1 MKTYIKLI
9 VPVVLLF
16 SCLAFAGTFNEF
28 PNTPIPGSG
37 SGGWTLATDCSST
50 ITNGAGCWNGSV
62 FCIGNGS
69 SCVNTGAGGAVSASG
84 TPANHYWGIW
94 TGASAIKG
102 VSVGAN
108 APVCTGS
115 TDEPVSCTN
124 LIDVAYLPLHSTADL
139 AAGLSGS
146 PNITVGVINATSLTG
161 AAISDSVST
170 PSSTTAASTTA
181 VKSVQDS
188 KQATLVSG
196 TSIKTIGGQS
206 VLGSGNLTIGG
217 VSGVDW
223 APITDFTAGTA
234 STSVIPMTADHT
246 ADCPK
251 GSMLQLMI
259 NSVLQYA
266 GVANITSNALTI
278 FGVPLSTS
286 YPITALKCAPGRM
299 YHDNYL
305 LGGNYEAAS
314 TNTAINDVNGGY
326 MVWGESPA
334 VLLGFSIYAIGAD
347 TGTAPSV
354 NMMINGNPVFTSDLT
369 VTAAGTLYS
378 SVVTANATNCTITY
392 GDTWEVKVTKNG
404 NGDGTSLTVIP
415 KWGKL

>member
-1 MKTYIKLI
+1 MVLASTQTVTGAKTFGDALLIATTPKITTGIKDANDNLI
-9 VPVVLLF
+9 VGFTATDSSVDY
-16 SCLAFAGTFNEF
+16 LAIVNSATAGHTVGLGVAGSDSAITLNLTGKGTGKANIDGNAATVTNGLYTDSTLGSWTSGAGTV
-28 PNTPIPGSG
+28 GSG
-37 SGGWTLATDCSST
+37 DT
-50 ITNGAGCWNGSV
+50 
-62 FCIGNGS
+62 
-69 SCVNTGAGGAVSASG
+69 
-84 TPANHYWGIW
+84 Y
-94 TGASAIKG
+94 
-102 VSVGAN
+102 
-108 APVCTGS
+108 
-115 TDEPVSCTN
+115 
-124 LIDVAYLPLHSTADL
+124 L
-139 AAGLSGS
+139 AALQKIDGNVAG
-146 PNITVGVINATSLTG
+146 
-161 AAISDSVST
+161 
-170 PSSTTAASTTA
+170 
-181 VKSVQDS
+181 

-266 GVANITSNALTI
+266 GVANITSNDLTI

-314 TNTAINDVNGGY
+314 TNTAINDVNGGH

-334 VLLGFSIYAIGAD
+334 VLLGFSIYAVGAD

-378 SVVTANATNCTITY
+378 SVVTADATNCTITY

-415 KWGKL
+415 KWGKI